1 MATKTKNYTPKDLA
15 EELGVSPKVLRA
27 YLRRN
32 HTRNAEAK
40 NTSWVISEAV
50 AKKARAAF
58 AKNQATDED

>member
-1 MATKTKNYTPKDLA
+1 MAKTKTYTPKDLA

-32 HTRNAEAK
+32 HSRTAEAK
-40 NTSWVISEAV
+40 NTSWVITEAV

-58 AKNQATDED
+58 AKNQATDA